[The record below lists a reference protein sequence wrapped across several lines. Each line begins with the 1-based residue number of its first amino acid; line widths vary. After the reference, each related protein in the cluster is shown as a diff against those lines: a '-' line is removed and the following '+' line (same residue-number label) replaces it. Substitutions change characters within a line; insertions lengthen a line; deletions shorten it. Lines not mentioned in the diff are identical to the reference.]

1 MLLALADNPLSLPR
15 RWRGLKGIGCEG
27 KEREKELKESKE
39 PLDFWH

>member
-1 MLLALADNPLSLPR
+1 MLLALVDNLLSLPR
-15 RWRGLKGIGCEG
+15 PWRASKGMGCEG